1 MGDPRGFINHDRE
14 TPTMRAVPVRL
25 LDWKEV
31 YEPFDGEELNR
42 QASRCMDCGIPFC
55 NSGCPLGNL
64 IPDWNDLVYRDD
76 WREAAERLHATNNF
90 PEFTGRLAQ
99 RLAKGRAYSVSTNHR

>member
-42 QASRCMDCGIPFC
+42 QASRCMGLRHPVLQQRM
-55 NSGCPLGNL
+55 PARE
-64 IPDWNDLVYRDD
+64 PD
-76 WREAAERLHATNNF
+76 
-90 PEFTGRLAQ
+90 P
-99 RLAKGRAYSVSTNHR
+99 

>member
-1 MGDPRGFINHDRE
+1 MGDPRGFINYDRE
-14 TPTMRAVPVRL
+14 TPTMRPVPVRL

-42 QASRCMDCGIPFC
+42 QAARCMDCGIPFC

-64 IPDWNDLVYRDD
+64 IPDWNDLVYRCLLYTSPSPRD
-76 WREAAERLHATNNF
+76 RQKSRMPSSA
-90 PEFTGRLAQ
+90 
-99 RLAKGRAYSVSTNHR
+99 